1 MCIEKQK
8 VGFLQFISTK
18 VLAVSSEFV
27 LLQIV
32 DNSVK

>member
-18 VLAVSSEFV
+18 VLYTRE
-27 LLQIV
+27 IEYYEE
-32 DNSVK
+32 